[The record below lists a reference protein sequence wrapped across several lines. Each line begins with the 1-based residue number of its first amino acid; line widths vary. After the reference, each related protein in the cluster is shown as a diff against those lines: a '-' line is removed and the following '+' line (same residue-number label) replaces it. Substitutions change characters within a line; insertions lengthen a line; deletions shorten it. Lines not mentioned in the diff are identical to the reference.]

1 MVDRKTA
8 NLIEGTPSE
17 MVQYLR
23 EQYAKCMLPRHPKKS
38 VEQAFSAEVQGA
50 WVDGVRGTLCAK
62 PSKVAKYS
70 WWRAGVHC
78 HVQLASLNQI
88 WQMIVDAEADSPWKR
103 RWLRR
108 EMMVELVR
116 CIGLCPLAFMD
127 LRYPFD
133 EMVTASDASNSG
145 GGHQP

>member
-1 MVDRKTA
+1 M
-8 NLIEGTPSE
+8 PSACS
-17 MVQYLR
+17 QDTR
-23 EQYAKCMLPRHPKKS
+23 KKS

-145 GGHQP
+145 GASAIAKG